1 MQQVQ
6 TSNRLVTIAAYPRKL
21 IQLFESEWQIGPEK
35 LLEGSR
41 LTLDQLDR
49 PDRLVSL
56 VDVFVVFN
64 NAIRLSPEPDLALRY
79 AHLLPPGSHG
89 QLGMATVTAASLRD
103 VIELYY
109 DYMAVVAPFMLLHQE
124 QRGGQQRLVF
134 ELITELPAHEGFVME
149 LMLTAAFNIAER
161 MLGTQVRELGLHLTS
176 APPVYAARLQAY
188 CHGTVNF
195 NASFNGLSI
204 PLHLL
209 DAPNASADAEAHAGL
224 LLQINERMD
233 QLLARGSF
241 VDAVR
246 QYLSRHGGPLP
257 RMNAVAEAFSL
268 SVRTFRN
275 RLSLHGTSFQVLLDE
290 QRQAQA
296 RILLRETDVSVKEI
310 AYRLGFRESS
320 NFSRVFKRW
329 TGVTPLDYRQG
340 EGELADEAPQA
351 PPATGI
357 SP

>member
-1 MQQVQ
+1 MQQAQ
-6 TSNRLVTIAAYPRKL
+6 TSNRQVTIAAYPRKL
-21 IQLFESEWQIGPEK
+21 IQLFESEWQIGPEP

-56 VDVFVVFN
+56 VDVFLVFN
-64 NAIRLSPEPDLALRY
+64 NAVRLSPEPDLALRY
-79 AHLLPPGSHG
+79 ARQLPPSSHG
-89 QLGMATVTAASLRD
+89 MLGMATLTAASLRD

-109 DYMAVVAPFMLLHQE
+109 HYMAVVAPFMLLHQE

-134 ELITELPAHEGFVME
+134 EMMTELPAHEAFVME
-149 LMLTAAFNIAER
+149 LMLTAAFNIAEQ
-161 MLGTQVRELGLHLTS
+161 MLGGTRVRELGLHLTS
-176 APPVYAARLQAY
+176 ASPAYAARLQAY

-209 DAPNASADAEAHAGL
+209 DAPNASADADTHASL

-233 QLLARGSF
+233 QLLSRGSF

-246 QYLSRHGGPLP
+246 QYLQRHEGPLP
-257 RMNAVAEAFSL
+257 RMSAVADAFHL

-275 RLSLHGTSFQVLLDE
+275 RLSQHDTSFQVLLDQ
-290 QRQAQA
+290 QRQEQA
-296 RILLRETDVSVKEI
+296 RSLLGDSDISVKEI

-329 TGVTPLDYRQG
+329 TGMTPLDYRQS
-340 EGELADEAPQA
+340 EGRQAEAQPSGTSH
-351 PPATGI
+351 P
-357 SP
+357 

>member
-1 MQQVQ
+1 MPHVQ
-6 TSNRLVTIAAYPRKL
+6 TSNRQVTIAAYPRKL

-41 LTLDQLDR
+41 LTLDQLDL

-56 VDVFVVFN
+56 ADVFLVFN
-64 NAIRLSPEPDLALRY
+64 NAVRLSPEPDLALRY
-79 AHLLPPGSHG
+79 ARHLPPSSHG
-89 QLGMATVTAASLRD
+89 LLGMATLTAASLRD
-103 VIELYY
+103 VIGIYY
-109 DYMAVVAPFMLLHQE
+109 HYMAVVAPFMLLHQE
-124 QRGGQQRLVF
+124 QRSGQQRLVF
-134 ELITELPAHEGFVME
+134 EMMTALPAHEAFVME

-161 MLGTQVRELGLHLTS
+161 LLGGARVRELGLHLAS
-176 APPVYAARLQAY
+176 PPPAYAARLQSY

-209 DAPNASADAEAHAGL
+209 DAPNVSADAETHASL
-224 LLQINERMD
+224 LQQINERMD
-233 QLLARGSF
+233 QLLSRGSF
-241 VDAVR
+241 VEAVR
-246 QYLSRHGGPLP
+246 QYLQRHEGPLP
-257 RMNAVAEAFSL
+257 RMNAVAEDFHL

-275 RLSLHGTSFQVLLDE
+275 RLSQHDTSFQVLLDQ

-296 RILLRETDVSVKEI
+296 RSLLRDSDISVKEI

-329 TGVTPLDYRQG
+329 TGMTPLDYRLSIVSPAAEQPP
-340 EGELADEAPQA
+340 AAPQ
-351 PPATGI
+351 P
-357 SP
+357 